1 MNVFFRLTSWGLLIL
16 GSLVWGEEGTGR
28 CRQILL
34 RDATVIEGQ
43 VTQQGETILILTV
56 NARIRLP
63 RDRVL
68 CWADSIDGLYQY
80 QLDHHLRND
89 FSSHLA
95 LAQWSLRNQ
104 FARGATEQI
113 AAAAALRP
121 QDPNLRYLRE
131 QLRQQEAMRTAGPPE
146 PVPFDSADV
155 ASTPLIPAGFE
166 EAAEEKSVTRDAATD
181 PAPKSPSTAKTT
193 QPLAADELRLFAT
206 EIQPILTNRCA
217 MAGCHDRGSTSRW
230 HLLTAPG
237 LGNRISAQ
245 GTRQNYWNTLRWID
259 PNEPSSSPLLV
270 RAKEAHGGISSPPLG
285 NRDRLAIEQLQ
296 RWSES
301 LGARA
306 AATQSPLASG
316 TSIAS
321 LPATARPSKL
331 APDNDPPHGSS
342 SQEHGSEGKRT
353 EGLAP
358 ARLPTIDD
366 PFDPELFNR
375 LFRGNPPNMQTP

>member
-1 MNVFFRLTSWGLLIL
+1 MNVLFRLTSWGLLIL
-16 GSLVWGEEGTGR
+16 GSLVWGEEGTDR
-28 CRQILL
+28 RRQILL
-34 RDATVIEGQ
+34 RDAVVIEGQ
-43 VTQQGETILILTV
+43 VTQQGETILILTG

-80 QLDHHLRND
+80 QLDHRLRND

-104 FARGATEQI
+104 FARGAAEQI

-121 QDPNLRYLRE
+121 QDPSLPYLRE

-146 PVPFDSADV
+146 PVPFDSAAV

-166 EAAEEKSVTRDAATD
+166 EAAEEKSVTRNAETE
-181 PAPKSPSTAKTT
+181 PAPKSPSNAKST
-193 QPLAADELRLFAT
+193 QPWAADELRLFAT

-230 HLLTAPG
+230 QLLTAPG
-237 LGNRISAQ
+237 LGNRIWAQ

-270 RAKEAHGGISSPPLG
+270 RATEAHGGASAPPLG

-301 LGARA
+301 LGERA
-306 AATQSPLASG
+306 AATQSTLESG
-316 TSIAS
+316 KAIA
-321 LPATARPSKL
+321 LPPATAGPSSL
-331 APDNDPPHGSS
+331 APDSDPPQGSS
-342 SQEHGSEGKRT
+342 TQGKRT
-353 EGLAP
+353 EGSAP
-358 ARLPTIDD
+358 ARLPTIED

-375 LFRGNPPNMQTP
+375 LFRGHPPNSQTP